1 MSEASQEP
9 PPPGGQRP
17 GADAPDVLLHVERA
31 CAADDLPD
39 DGTLT
44 RWVALA
50 LAHADGAPRG
60 AAELGLRI
68 IDDAEAAALN
78 ARYRGKPGPT
88 NVLSFPFE
96 VPPGLPPEAAAELAG
111 QLGDLAICAPV
122 LRREAAEQGKPLTA
136 HTAHLLVHGSLH
148 LLGYDHLEAADADGM
163 EALETVILAAL
174 GFPPPY
180 EVPTDPEQQLKQ
192 DPTQD
197 PHDD

>member
-1 MSEASQEP
+1 VSEASQEP

-17 GADAPDVLLHVERA
+17 DAAAPDVLLHVERA

-39 DGTLT
+39 DATLT
-44 RWVALA
+44 HWVEVAV
-50 LAHADGAPRG
+50 AHADGAPPG
-60 AAELGLRI
+60 AAGLSLRI
-68 IDDAEAAALN
+68 VDDAEAAALN
-78 ARYRGKPGPT
+78 EHYRGKPGPT

-122 LRREAAEQGKPLTA
+122 LRREAAEQGKSLTA
-136 HTAHLLVHGSLH
+136 HTAHLLVHGTLH
-148 LLGYDHLEAADADGM
+148 LIGYDHLESADATEM

-180 EVPTDPEQQLKQ
+180 EVSTDP
-192 DPTQD
+192 D
-197 PHDD
+197 

>member
-31 CAADDLPD
+31 CAADGLPD
-39 DGTLT
+39 DATLT
-44 RWVALA
+44 CWVKVA
-50 LAHADGAPRG
+50 LAHADSAPSD

-68 IDDAEAAALN
+68 IDDAEGAALN
-78 ARYRGKPGPT
+78 QRYRGKPGPT

-96 VPPGLPPEAAAELAG
+96 APPGLPPEAAAELAG

-136 HTAHLLVHGSLH
+136 HTAHLLVHGTLH
-148 LLGYDHLEAADADGM
+148 LLGYDHLESADAAGM

-180 EVPTDPEQQLKQ
+180 EVST
-192 DPTQD
+192 DPTQHPIQA
-197 PHDD
+197 PHDE